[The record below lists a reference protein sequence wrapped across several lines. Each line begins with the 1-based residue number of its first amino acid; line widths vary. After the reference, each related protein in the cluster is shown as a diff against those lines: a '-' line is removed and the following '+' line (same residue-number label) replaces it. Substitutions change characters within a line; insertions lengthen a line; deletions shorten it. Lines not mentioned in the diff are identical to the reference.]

1 MFSILLWIPVLAEEV
16 SLDVF
21 KQLKEELFSSPL
33 YLFSVLFLFLLV
45 ALSLLA
51 PVLPLD
57 PNTTNVSQ
65 MNQPPSLDHI
75 FGTDNVGRDYFAR
88 VLYGGRISLLVGV
101 LAMLASVLIGSLVG
115 IVAAYFGGLMDS
127 ILMRTV
133 DVLSSIPWLVLVIV
147 LSVFL
152 KPGLTTIIIV
162 IGGFSW
168 MRISR
173 LIRAETLSAK
183 THDYVSYARFIGV
196 KPLTIIRR
204 HILPSILPTLIV
216 AASSSISSAIMTESA
231 LSFLGIGIQQ
241 PLASWGSL
249 LQNAQSTLQSAP
261 YMAILPGL
269 FILLTIYSF
278 NNVGDLIRDSLRKEV
293 S

>member
-1 MFSILLWIPVLAEEV
+1 MFW
-16 SLDVF
+16 

-33 YLFSVLFLFLLV
+33 YLFSVAFLLV
-45 ALSLLA
+45 LIILSLIA
-51 PVLPLD
+51 PLLPLD
-57 PNTTNVSQ
+57 ATTTNVSQ
-65 MNQPPSLDHI
+65 MNQAPSLEHL
-75 FGTDNVGRDYFAR
+75 FGTDNVGRDYLSR
-88 VLYGGRISLLVGV
+88 VIYGGRISLLVGV
-101 LAMLASVLIGSLVG
+101 LAMITSVLIGSVVGLVAG
-115 IVAAYFGGLMDS
+115 YFGGWLDNL
-127 ILMRTV
+127 LMRTV

-168 MRISR
+168 MSIAR

-183 THDYVSYARFIGV
+183 THDYVSYAGFIKV
-196 KPLTIIRR
+196 TPWTIIRR
-204 HILPSILPTLIV
+204 HILPAILPTLIV
-216 AASSSISSAIMTESA
+216 AATTAISSAIMTESA

-278 NNVGDLIRDSLRKEV
+278 NNVGDLIRDTLQKEV
-293 S
+293 A

>member
-1 MFSILLWIPVLAEEV
+1 MF
-16 SLDVF
+16 F

-33 YLFSVLFLFLLV
+33 YLFSVLFLLLLV

-65 MNQPPSLDHI
+65 MNQPPSLDHL

-115 IVAAYFGGLMDS
+115 IVAGYFGGLMDS

-204 HILPSILPTLIV
+204 PSILPTLIV

>member
-1 MFSILLWIPVLAEEV
+1 MF
-16 SLDVF
+16 F

-33 YLFSVLFLFLLV
+33 YLFSVLFLLLLV

-65 MNQPPSLDHI
+65 MNQPPSLDHL

-88 VLYGGRISLLVGV
+88 VLYGGRISLLVGI

-115 IVAAYFGGLMDS
+115 IVAGYFGGLMDS

-152 KPGLTTIIIV
+152 KPGLTTISIV

-196 KPLTIIRR
+196 KPWTIIRR

-278 NNVGDLIRDSLRKEV
+278 NNVGDLIRDSLQKEV

>member
-1 MFSILLWIPVLAEEV
+1 MF
-16 SLDVF
+16 F

-33 YLFSVLFLFLLV
+33 YLFSVLFLLLLIL
-45 ALSLLA
+45 LSMLA

-65 MNQPPSLDHI
+65 MNQPPSLDHL

-115 IVAAYFGGLMDS
+115 IVAGYFGGLMDS

-196 KPLTIIRR
+196 KPWTIIRR

-278 NNVGDLIRDSLRKEV
+278 NNVGDLIRDSLQKEV
-293 S
+293 SWWQAVLL

>member
-1 MFSILLWIPVLAEEV
+1 MF
-16 SLDVF
+16 F
-21 KQLKEELFSSPL
+21 KQLKEEMLSSPL
-33 YLFSVLFLFLLV
+33 YLFSVLFLLLLV

-115 IVAAYFGGLMDS
+115 IVAGYFGGLMDS

-133 DVLSSIPWLVLVIV
+133 DVLSSIPRLVLVIV

>member
-1 MFSILLWIPVLAEEV
+1 MF
-16 SLDVF
+16 F

-45 ALSLLA
+45 VLSLLT
-51 PVLPLD
+51 PILPLD

-65 MNQPPSLDHI
+65 MNQPPSLDHL

-88 VLYGGRISLLVGV
+88 VLYGGRISLLVGI

-115 IVAAYFGGLMDS
+115 IVAGYFGGLMDS

-196 KPLTIIRR
+196 KPWTIIRR

-216 AASSSISSAIMTESA
+216 AASSSISSSIMTESA

-278 NNVGDLIRDSLRKEV
+278 NYVVDLIRVSLQKEV

>member
-1 MFSILLWIPVLAEEV
+1 MFL
-16 SLDVF
+16 
-21 KQLKEELFSSPL
+21 KQVKEELLSSPL
-33 YLFSVLFLFLLV
+33 YLFSALFLVLLV
-45 ALSLLA
+45 ILSLLA
-51 PVLPLD
+51 PILPLD

-65 MNQPPSLDHI
+65 MNQAPSLDHL

-115 IVAAYFGGLMDS
+115 IVAGYFGGIWDG

-152 KPGLTTIIIV
+152 KPGLTTIIVV

-173 LIRAETLSAK
+173 LIRAETLSTK

-278 NNVGDLIRDSLRKEV
+278 NNLGDLIRDSLQKEV
-293 S
+293 V

>member
-1 MFSILLWIPVLAEEV
+1 MFWKP
-16 SLDVF
+16 F
-21 KQLKEELFSSPL
+21 KEELLTSPL
-33 YLFSVLFLFLLV
+33 YLFSVLFLLVLLV
-45 ALSLLA
+45 LSVLA
-51 PVLPLD
+51 PILPLD

-65 MNQPPSLDHI
+65 MNQAPNLEHF

-101 LAMLASVLIGSLVG
+101 LAMMASVLIGSAIG
-115 IVAAYFGGLMDS
+115 IVAGYFGGKIDS
-127 ILMRTV
+127 FLMRTV

-152 KPGLTTIIIV
+152 KPGLTTIIVV

-168 MRISR
+168 MSIAR
-173 LIRAETLSAK
+173 LVRAETLSAK
-183 THDYVSYARFIGV
+183 TNDYVQYARFIGV
-196 KPLTIIRR
+196 KSMTIIFR

-216 AASSSISSAIMTESA
+216 AASTSISSAIMTESA

-261 YMAILPGL
+261 YMAILPGI

-278 NNVGDLIRDSLRKEV
+278 NNIGDLIRDALQKEV
-293 S
+293 A

>member
-1 MFSILLWIPVLAEEV
+1 MF
-16 SLDVF
+16 F

-33 YLFSVLFLFLLV
+33 YLFSVLFLLLLV

-65 MNQPPSLDHI
+65 MNQPPSLDHL

-115 IVAAYFGGLMDS
+115 IVAGYFGGLMDS

-147 LSVFL
+147 FSVFL

-278 NNVGDLIRDSLRKEV
+278 NNVGDLIRDSLQKEV

>member
-1 MFSILLWIPVLAEEV
+1 MF
-16 SLDVF
+16 F

-33 YLFSVLFLFLLV
+33 YLFSVLFLLLLV

-65 MNQPPSLDHI
+65 MNQPPSLDHL

-115 IVAAYFGGLMDS
+115 IVAGYFGGLMDS

-278 NNVGDLIRDSLRKEV
+278 NNIGDLIRDSLRKEV

>member
-1 MFSILLWIPVLAEEV
+1 MF
-16 SLDVF
+16 F

-33 YLFSVLFLFLLV
+33 YLFSVLFLLLLV

-65 MNQPPSLDHI
+65 MNQPPSLDHL

-115 IVAAYFGGLMDS
+115 IVASYFGGLMDS

-147 LSVFL
+147 FSVFL

>member
-1 MFSILLWIPVLAEEV
+1 MF
-16 SLDVF
+16 F

-33 YLFSVLFLFLLV
+33 YLFSVLFLLLLIL
-45 ALSLLA
+45 LSMLA

-65 MNQPPSLDHI
+65 MNQPPGLDHL

-115 IVAAYFGGLMDS
+115 IVAGYFGGLMDS

-196 KPLTIIRR
+196 KPWTIIRR

-278 NNVGDLIRDSLRKEV
+278 NNVGDLIRDSLQKEV

>member
-1 MFSILLWIPVLAEEV
+1 MF
-16 SLDVF
+16 F

-33 YLFSVLFLFLLV
+33 YLFSVLFLLLLV

-115 IVAAYFGGLMDS
+115 IVAGYFGGLMDS

-196 KPLTIIRR
+196 KPWTIIRR

-278 NNVGDLIRDSLRKEV
+278 NNVGDLIRDSLQKEV

>member
-1 MFSILLWIPVLAEEV
+1 MF
-16 SLDVF
+16 F

-33 YLFSVLFLFLLV
+33 YLFSVLFLLLLE

-65 MNQPPSLDHI
+65 MNQPPSLDHL

-115 IVAAYFGGLMDS
+115 IVAGYFGGLMDS

-231 LSFLGIGIQQ
+231 LTFLGIGIQQ

>member
-1 MFSILLWIPVLAEEV
+1 MFWKP
-16 SLDVF
+16 F
-21 KQLKEELFSSPL
+21 KEELLASPL
-33 YLFSVLFLFLLV
+33 YLFSVLFLLALLV
-45 ALSLLA
+45 LSLLA

-65 MNQPPSLDHI
+65 MNQAPNLEHF

-101 LAMLASVLIGSLVG
+101 LAMMASVMIGSVIG
-115 IVAAYFGGLMDS
+115 IVAGYFGGNIDS
-127 ILMRTV
+127 FLMRTV

-152 KPGLTTIIIV
+152 KPGLTTIIVV

-168 MRISR
+168 MSIAR
-173 LIRAETLSAK
+173 LVRAETLSAK
-183 THDYVSYARFIGV
+183 TNDYVQYARFIGV
-196 KPLTIIRR
+196 RPMTIIFR

-216 AASSSISSAIMTESA
+216 AASTSISSAIMTESA

-261 YMAILPGL
+261 YMAILPGI

-278 NNVGDLIRDSLRKEV
+278 NNIGDLIRDALQKEV
-293 S
+293 A

>member
-1 MFSILLWIPVLAEEV
+1 MF
-16 SLDVF
+16 F

-33 YLFSVLFLFLLV
+33 YLFSVLFLLLLV

-65 MNQPPSLDHI
+65 MNQPPGLDHL

-115 IVAAYFGGLMDS
+115 IVAGYFGGLMDS

-133 DVLSSIPWLVLVIV
+133 DVLSSIPWQVLVIV

-278 NNVGDLIRDSLRKEV
+278 NNVGDLIRDSLQKEV

>member
-1 MFSILLWIPVLAEEV
+1 MF
-16 SLDVF
+16 F

-33 YLFSVLFLFLLV
+33 YLFSVLFLLLLV

-65 MNQPPSLDHI
+65 MNQPPGLDHL

-88 VLYGGRISLLVGV
+88 VLYGGRISLLVGI

-115 IVAAYFGGLMDS
+115 IVAGYFGRLMDS

-196 KPLTIIRR
+196 KPWTIIRR

>member
-1 MFSILLWIPVLAEEV
+1 MF
-16 SLDVF
+16 F
-21 KQLKEELFSSPL
+21 KQLKEEMLSSPL
-33 YLFSVLFLFLLV
+33 YLFSVLFLLLLIL
-45 ALSLLA
+45 LSMLA

-65 MNQPPSLDHI
+65 MNQPPSLDHL

-115 IVAAYFGGLMDS
+115 IVAGYFGGLMDS

-147 LSVFL
+147 FSVFL

-278 NNVGDLIRDSLRKEV
+278 NNVGDLIRDSLQKEV

>member
-1 MFSILLWIPVLAEEV
+1 MF
-16 SLDVF
+16 F

-65 MNQPPSLDHI
+65 MNQPPSLDHL

-88 VLYGGRISLLVGV
+88 VLYGGRISLLVGI

-115 IVAAYFGGLMDS
+115 IVAGYFGGLMDS

-196 KPLTIIRR
+196 KPWTIIRR

-278 NNVGDLIRDSLRKEV
+278 NNVGDLIRDSLQKEV

>member
-1 MFSILLWIPVLAEEV
+1 MF
-16 SLDVF
+16 F

-33 YLFSVLFLFLLV
+33 YLFSVLFLLLLV

-65 MNQPPSLDHI
+65 MNQPPSLDHL

-115 IVAAYFGGLMDS
+115 IVAGYFGGLMDS

>member
-1 MFSILLWIPVLAEEV
+1 MF
-16 SLDVF
+16 F

-33 YLFSVLFLFLLV
+33 YLFSVLFLLLLV

-65 MNQPPSLDHI
+65 MNQPPSLDHL

-115 IVAAYFGGLMDS
+115 IVAGYFGGLMDS

-152 KPGLTTIIIV
+152 KPGLMTIIIV

>member
-1 MFSILLWIPVLAEEV
+1 MF
-16 SLDVF
+16 F

-33 YLFSVLFLFLLV
+33 YLFSVLFLLLLV

-65 MNQPPSLDHI
+65 MNQPPSLDHL

-249 LQNAQSTLQSAP
+249 LQNAQSTLQGAP

-278 NNVGDLIRDSLRKEV
+278 NNVGDLIRDSLQKEV

>member
-1 MFSILLWIPVLAEEV
+1 MF
-16 SLDVF
+16 F

-33 YLFSVLFLFLLV
+33 YLFSILFLLLLV

-65 MNQPPSLDHI
+65 MNQPPSLDHL

-115 IVAAYFGGLMDS
+115 IVAGYFGGLMDS

>member
-1 MFSILLWIPVLAEEV
+1 MF
-16 SLDVF
+16 F

-33 YLFSVLFLFLLV
+33 YLFSVLFLLLLV

-65 MNQPPSLDHI
+65 MNQPPGLDHL

-88 VLYGGRISLLVGV
+88 VLYGGRISLLVGI

-115 IVAAYFGGLMDS
+115 IVAGYFGGLMDS

-278 NNVGDLIRDSLRKEV
+278 NNVGDLIRDSLQKEV